1 MIGPTTVIKKGRGH
15 REKGAPVPAN
25 RAERDPEI
33 EDTET
38 RKPSEDPSELR
49 S

>member
-15 REKGAPVPAN
+15 PEKGVPVPAN

-33 EDTET
+33 EDKET
-38 RKPSEDPSELR
+38 RKPSEDPSELL